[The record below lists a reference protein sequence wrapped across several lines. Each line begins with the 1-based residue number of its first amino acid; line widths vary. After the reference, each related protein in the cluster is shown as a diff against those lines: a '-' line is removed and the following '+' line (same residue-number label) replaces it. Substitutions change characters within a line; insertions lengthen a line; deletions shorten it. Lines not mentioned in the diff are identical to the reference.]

1 MSDKQVNK
9 PYNIL
14 IFDWDGTLMD
24 SAAHITACMRNAIAR
39 AEADFRTDVQIRN
52 IIGLGLEEAVRHLL
66 PEASAAVVRRVV
78 EEYRQEFLFRTSH
91 ASELFAGARETLATL
106 QAQGYYLAVATGKSR
121 RGLDKVLAET
131 GLEQVFAMTRCADE
145 THSKPHPLMLA
156 EILTDFDA
164 QPSDALMIGDSE
176 YDLLMARNIQM
187 DALAVSYGVHDL
199 ERLLQH
205 QPRGYVDQVDHI
217 PLWLEKYTEQGKTA

>member
-1 MSDKQVNK
+1 MITER

-24 SAAHITACMRNAIAR
+24 SAAHITACMRNAIAH
-39 AEADFRTDVQIRN
+39 AGADFRTDAQIRH
-52 IIGLGLEEAVRHLL
+52 IIGLGLEEAVRQLL
-66 PEASAAVVRRVV
+66 PDASANLIQRVV

-131 GLEQVFAMTRCADE
+131 GLETVFAITRCADE
-145 THSKPHPLMLA
+145 THSKPNPLMLE

-164 QPSDALMIGDSE
+164 KPSEALMIGDSE

-187 DALAVSYGVHDL
+187 DALAVSYGVHSL
-199 ERLLQH
+199 QHLLQY
-205 QPRGYVDQVDHI
+205 QPQGYVDDIAHI
-217 PLWLEKYTEQGKTA
+217 PDWLAQHSK